1 MESST
6 LLYTTLGE
14 YIRNQRIEMGL
25 SLSELSRRT
34 YVSKGVLSKIESGET
49 RHPQLR
55 TLKAIGDVINMPKDK
70 LIDMYIT
77 DEKNLNVIQELLEDA
92 ISLNNLETV
101 KKVALH
107 FLSSPEEDSYVLM
120 QRLFDITSEVA
131 NSTTKLELYSVII
144 QYARE
149 RGMQGY
155 LAKGL
160 LYSYLIERDDFTRLG
175 ATYLSAKY
183 MLHYLEFLSTEERVI
198 AYYKLGVHAFNL
210 GYFEETIELCMHVVE
225 EYTAEDNFKA
235 GALIAIFNSYYHLGD
250 YTMAERYLDIFS
262 KMPHSDGQ
270 LQGNILKTAL
280 DVKSGKINI
289 DVAIQNLQEC
299 LILASDTK
307 NHYLHIANELY
318 QLLMTKNDID
328 AMEKLE
334 EVEENIKDIKLAT
347 PYKRS
352 ELALFYKLKGDFYA
366 RKELYREASDYY
378 VKSLVEYGKMG
389 SHDKE
394 YANIEKILNICATK
408 LTDNHNDV
416 LEKLTEACAVIKA
429 CITK

>member
-1 MESST
+1 MGLST

-14 YIRNQRIEMGL
+14 YIRNKRLAKGM

-34 YVSKGVLSKIESGET
+34 GVSKGVLSKIESGET

-55 TLKAIGDVINMPKDK
+55 TLKAIGDVINMPKDQ

-120 QRLFDITSEVA
+120 QHLFDITSEVA
-131 NSTTKLELYSVII
+131 NSTTKLELYSVIV

-160 LYSYLIERDDFTRLG
+160 LFSYLIERDDFTRLG

-235 GALIAIFNSYYHLGD
+235 GALMAIINSYYNLGN
-250 YTMAERYLDIFS
+250 YTCAWEYLHVFS
-262 KMPHSDGQ
+262 KLPQSEGQ
-270 LQGNILKTAL
+270 LEVEAL
-280 DVKSGKINI
+280 NAMLDGKMGRVDI
-289 DVAIQNLQEC
+289 DVVIEKLRKC
-299 LILASDTK
+299 LALASD
-307 NHYLHIANELY
+307 NQYLHIVNELY
-318 QLLMTKNDID
+318 QLLMHKNDID
-328 AMEKLE
+328 VMDELE
-334 EVEENIKDIKLAT
+334 EVEEKIKGIKLVT
-347 PYKRS
+347 PYKRA
-352 ELALFYKLKGDFYA
+352 ELALFYKLKGDFYVG
-366 RKELYREASDYY
+366 KELYREASNYY
-378 VKSLVEYGKMG
+378 IRSLVEYGKIG
-389 SHDKE
+389 SYDKG

-408 LTDNHNDV
+408 LADAHNDV
-416 LEKLTEACAVIKA
+416 LEKLSEACAIFKTS
-429 CITK
+429 ITK